1 MTSINAS
8 TPLSIS
14 RRPASLIFAL
24 LAVLTVGLL
33 LLLPGGPVQAQD
45 AGTMSYAENGT
56 DPVFT
61 FTASDPEG
69 VGTIV
74 WTLLTYRRP
83 QISQLKMTRQCRFS
97 RH

>member
-33 LLLPGGPVQAQD
+33 LLLPGGPVQAQATD
-45 AGTMSYAENGT
+45 DTYEYAENRA
-56 DPVFT
+56 DPVVT
-61 FTASDPEG
+61 LTANDPEE
-69 VGTIV
+69 VDTIV
-74 WTLLTYRRP
+74 WSLLTDSTPDTAAVGAVER
-83 QISQLKMTRQCRFS
+83 LS